1 MKRQTQ
7 LLLLIVVSALL
18 VAPAWRLPQDK
29 RDISAYVIKVVK
41 GVSKKD
47 LASGWQQ
54 AVPLDVLKSG
64 HSVRTD
70 EKSLAL
76 VRFSDETK
84 LLIREKSIVEI
95 KGQVE
100 GKQILDR
107 NVHTTKGNI
116 GFDVKKQEK
125 EAFRFSSPISVASIR
140 GTTGFFESGEN
151 QDLLGIQ
158 KGLATLTNIVVN
170 QSQDVGNNQTGIS
183 TALGQLTVRESTP
196 QEQLQSSTT
205 ITPEDEERAGEG
217 QPTPAPK
224 NQLEI
229 RGSDGKKIILT
240 W

>member
-7 LLLLIVVSALL
+7 LLLLIVVSVLL

-64 HSVRTD
+64 HQVRTD

-84 LLIREKSIVEI
+84 LLIREKSVVEI

-140 GTTGFFESGEN
+140 GTNGFFEAGDN
-151 QDLLGIQ
+151 QDRLGIL
-158 KGLATLTNIVVN
+158 KGLATLSNILSN

-183 TALGQLTVRESTP
+183 TVQGQLSVRESTP
-196 QEQLQSSTT
+196 EELLQSSTT
-205 ITPEDEERAGEG
+205 ITPEDEERAGES
-217 QPTPAPK
+217 QPTPTPK
-224 NQLEI
+224 NRLEI
-229 RGSDGKKIILT
+229 QGSDGKKIILI